1 MNQIMPHTLH
11 EVLTHHY
18 NNVTRNV
25 ILLISLSFIAY
36 SYEKKNSNKKTRLLI
51 PITTI
56 LLTVAII
63 NILSL
68 SNVIYKYQDNNY
80 SHFLNKL
87 SLLLLFIIIIIM
99 LVKFLIN

>member
-1 MNQIMPHTLH
+1 MNQITPDALH

-18 NNVTRNV
+18 NNVTRNI

-36 SYEKKNSNKKTRLLI
+36 SYEKKNSNKKTRLMI

-68 SNVIYKYQDNNY
+68 SYIIYKYQDDN
-80 SHFLNKL
+80 HIQVFNKL
-87 SLLLLFIIIIIM
+87 SLLLLFIIIITM
-99 LVKFLIN
+99 LVKFIIN